1 MKLLYLRYENTHS
14 DFILDASAIKTI
26 VPVGSYQNASFMI
39 YDKNDETY
47 EFDHIYYNDE
57 FIRVYEMTAVY
68 KFLMDKKLFEKG
80 FQKQGELN
88 KI

>member
-47 EFDHIYYNDE
+47 VFDHIYHNDE
-57 FIRVYEMTAVY
+57 FIRVYEMTTLY
-68 KFLMDKKLFEKG
+68 KYLTD
-80 FQKQGELN
+80 
-88 KI
+88 

>member
-14 DFILDASAIKTI
+14 DFIIDAGNIKVI

-47 EFDHIYYNDE
+47 KFDHIYYDGE
-57 FIRVYEMTAVY
+57 FIRVYEMTTLY
-68 KFLMDKKLFEKG
+68 KFLMDKKTFEVD
-80 FQKQGELN
+80 
-88 KI
+88 

>member
-14 DFILDASAIKTI
+14 DFIIDASTIKAI

-47 EFDHIYYNDE
+47 EFDHIYYDDE
-57 FIRVYEMTAVY
+57 FIRVYEMTTLY
-68 KFLMDKKLFEKG
+68 KFLMDKKIFEVG
-80 FQKQGELN
+80 
-88 KI
+88 

>member
-14 DFILDASAIKTI
+14 DFILDASAIETI

-39 YDKNDETY
+39 YDKNSDTY
-47 EFDHIYYNDE
+47 EFDHIYYDDE

-68 KFLMDKKLFEKG
+68 KFLMDKKIFEVD
-80 FQKQGELN
+80 
-88 KI
+88 

>member
-1 MKLLYLRYENTHS
+1 MKLLCLRYENTHS

-47 EFDHIYYNDE
+47 EFDHIYHNDE
-57 FIRVYEMTAVY
+57 FIRVYEMTTLY
-68 KFLMDKKLFEKG
+68 KYLTD
-80 FQKQGELN
+80 
-88 KI
+88 

>member
-14 DFILDASAIKTI
+14 DLIIDASTIKTI

-47 EFDHIYYNDE
+47 EFDLIYYDDE
-57 FIRVYEMTAVY
+57 FSRVYEMTTLY
-68 KFLMDKKLFEKG
+68 KFLMDKKIFEVG
-80 FQKQGELN
+80 
-88 KI
+88 